1 MINSAAKSH
10 HSSATYWLKNVSKDG
25 SSLNEIEWKKAIDS
39 LKIQAFITNPNLFSQ
54 VFRGLMP
61 DRQNLLYIQ
70 DL

>member
-39 LKIQAFITNPNLFSQ
+39 LKI
-54 VFRGLMP
+54 
-61 DRQNLLYIQ
+61 
-70 DL
+70 